1 MYYFWLG
8 SVASCTL
15 VLIFINKNWAYTMYY
30 FWLGSVASGTL
41 VLIFMVRVTLLLVVV
56 ENMTFPSIII
66 SAGSST
72 VLALVGVAI
81 PSVVVGCVVV
91 PVLVGASVS
100 SLASS
105 RHFRI
110 SLLKCYNQAV

>member
-15 VLIFINKNWAYTMYY
+15 VLILINKNWAYTMYY

-41 VLIFMVRVTLLLVVV
+41 VLIFMVRVTLLFVVV
-56 ENMTFPSIII
+56 ENMTFPCIII
-66 SAGSST
+66 SAGSAT
-72 VLALVGVAI
+72 VLGVAI
-81 PSVVVGCVVV
+81 PSVVIGSVVV
-91 PVLVGASVS
+91 PVLVSASIS

-105 RHFRI
+105 RHFKS
-110 SLLKCYNQAV
+110 SLLKCYTQAV

>member
-15 VLIFINKNWAYTMYY
+15 GLIFINKNWSYTMYN

-41 VLIFMVRVTLLLVVV
+41 VLIFMVRVTLRFVVV

-66 SAGSST
+66 SAGSAT
-72 VLALVGVAI
+72 ALALVGVAI
-81 PSVVVGCVVV
+81 PSVVVGSVVV

-110 SLLKCYNQAV
+110 GLLKCYTQAV